1 MYIFNFSVF
10 LCFRWHF
17 IHVFYYDILFTFS
30 IKPFKPFNREP
41 AFQSRAAPPRET
53 LSPALPSS
61 GRYESDVI
69 RRKWKRSSRPLSGKK
84 EVEEELPPLSR
95 RRSWLAAWRHVI
107 LRSRDLSSPIRSG
120 YVRDDGS
127 DGRHIGFISY
137 RRALAGSLGRI
148 SLYFCFPAMDITPTN
163 IRIILRIYNV
173 YLFHLN

>member
-1 MYIFNFSVF
+1 MFP
-10 LCFRWHF
+10 LTF
-17 IHVFYYDILFTFS
+17 IHVFYYDSLS
-30 IKPFKPFNREP
+30 SLSMQRQPFNFNEEP
-41 AFQSRAAPPRET
+41 LLQGKRSA
-53 LSPALPSS
+53 ALPSS

-107 LRSRDLSSPIRSG
+107 LRSRDLSSPIRTV
-120 YVRDDGS
+120 YVRDDAS
-127 DGRHIGFISY
+127 DRRHIGFISY